1 MANNLYSMIKLF
13 IIMIN
18 FINYSHYF
26 NSMILFIII
35 IHFDILVKLFIK
47 YIIKLLI
54 MIRNSN

>member
-26 NSMILFIII
+26 NYMILFIII